1 MKSDRKI
8 FLFIPQF
15 FSEDNMKKTIGF
27 IDNFID
33 EWHSSNYPSMISQ
46 SSLKDEFALTYAW
59 EIAPHPERRPLGKW
73 CADNGMIP
81 ARSMEEVVE
90 KCDCIAVLSP
100 NNAELHEQLADL
112 ALRSGK
118 PLYID
123 KTFAPDLNA
132 AKRMFALARKH
143 HTPLMSTSAL
153 RYAPGLTALLREK
166 VAGEKVNYVCT
177 FGNGLSFEF
186 YGVHQVEMLVLAI
199 GTGAKR
205 VMMNTA
211 ARNRSLT
218 VAYTDGR
225 LGVVNYLP
233 ELNFRVV
240 MQYGESACADTGDL
254 GTGHFPAF
262 VEQMLTFFKTGVP
275 QVPEEQTLEVMA
287 ILESAF
293 LAQKTPG
300 KWIPLAEM
308 QS

>member
-1 MKSDRKI
+1 
-8 FLFIPQF
+8 
-15 FSEDNMKKTIGF
+15 MKKTIGF

-33 EWHSSNYPSMISQ
+33 EWHSNNYPAMIAQ
-46 SSLKDEFALTYAW
+46 SSLKDEFALSYAW
-59 EIAPHPERRPLGKW
+59 EIAPHPERRPLEKW

-81 ARSMEEVVE
+81 ARSMEEVVDQ
-90 KCDCIAVLSP
+90 CDCIAVLSP

-118 PLYID
+118 PVYVD

-143 HTPLMSTSAL
+143 NTPLMSTSAL

-218 VAYTDGR
+218 VDYNDGR

-262 VEQMLTFFKTGVP
+262 VEQMLTFFKTGLP
-275 QVPEEQTLEVMA
+275 QVPEKETLEVMA

-300 KWIPLAEM
+300 KWILLAEM